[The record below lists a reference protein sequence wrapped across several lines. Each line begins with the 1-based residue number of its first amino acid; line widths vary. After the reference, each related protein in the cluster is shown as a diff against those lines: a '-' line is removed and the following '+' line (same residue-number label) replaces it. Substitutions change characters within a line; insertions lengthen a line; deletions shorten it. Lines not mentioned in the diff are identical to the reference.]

1 MRRSVQAA
9 KSAERERGQM
19 KEQAKRGKMAGGGA
33 ILEFGE
39 LRERNKQG
47 AYLLISG

>member
-1 MRRSVQAA
+1 
-9 KSAERERGQM
+9 M

-39 LRERNKQG
+39 LRERNRQG
-47 AYLLISG
+47 AYLPTYLGLTLPTLPILM